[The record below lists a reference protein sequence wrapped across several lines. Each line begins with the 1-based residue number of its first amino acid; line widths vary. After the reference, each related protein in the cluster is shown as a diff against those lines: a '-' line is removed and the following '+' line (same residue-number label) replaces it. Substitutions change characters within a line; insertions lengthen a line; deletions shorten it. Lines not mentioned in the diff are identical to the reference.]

1 MKRLQIKWIGAA
13 IWLALLGLFPASP
26 AQARQGF
33 SIGAQ
38 GMGNFFLTNGR
49 PDLKI
54 GPGGGLFFD
63 YRFNQ
68 RWSIETDLFVSFHDG
83 GGASTGD
90 NNMLL
95 LGVPT
100 VELKFYPRSQEGTV
114 EPYLF
119 AGLGIYVL
127 TEGSISNNSGGV
139 GVGGNLGAGADFYV
153 TDRLSLGLAVKFRPI
168 ALIQGGNNSAALI
181 DLGLVGNFAW
191 HF

>member
-1 MKRLQIKWIGAA
+1 MLKKIFFSLVATA
-13 IWLALLGLFPASP
+13 TLALSSG
-26 AQARQGF
+26 AQAREGW
-33 SIGAQ
+33 SVGAQ
-38 GMGNFFLTNGR
+38 GLGNFFLTDSD

-68 RWSIETDLFVSFHDG
+68 RWSIEVDLFVSFHDG
-83 GGASTGD
+83 SGISSGD
-90 NNMLL
+90 NGMLL

-100 VELKFYPRSQEGTV
+100 AELKFYPRSQEATV

-127 TEGSISNNSGGV
+127 TEGDIDDNSGGV
-139 GVGGNLGAGADFYV
+139 GVGGNLGAGVDFYV
-153 TDRLSLGLAVKFRPI
+153 TNRFSLGFAVKFRPI

-181 DLGLVGNFAW
+181 NLGLVGNLAW

>member
-1 MKRLQIKWIGAA
+1 MNKSRNKLLAFSLLSWICLLAA
-13 IWLALLGLFPASP
+13 PT
-26 AQARQGF
+26 ARAREGF
-33 SIGAQ
+33 SVGAQ
-38 GMGNFFLTNGR
+38 GLGNFFLTNSR

-68 RWSIETDLFVSFHDG
+68 RWSIETDIFVSFHDG

-90 NNMLL
+90 NGMLL

-127 TEGSISNNSGGV
+127 TEGDISNNSGGV
-139 GVGGNLGAGADFYV
+139 GVGGNLGAGVDFYV
-153 TDRLSLGLAVKFRPI
+153 LDRLSLGLAFKFRPI

-181 DLGLVGNFAW
+181 NLGLVGNIAW

>member
-1 MKRLQIKWIGAA
+1 MRRLAA
-13 IWLALLGLFPASP
+13 ISLLAALAFTLVVVGPAP
-26 AQARQGF
+26 EARAREGF

-38 GMGNFFLTNGR
+38 GLGNFFLTNSR
-49 PDLKI
+49 PDLQI
-54 GPGGGLFFD
+54 GPGGGLFVD
-63 YRFNQ
+63 DRFNQ

-100 VELKFYPRSQEGTV
+100 VELKFYPRSKEGTV

-127 TEGSISNNSGGV
+127 TEGSVSNNSGGV
-139 GVGGNLGAGADFYV
+139 GVGGNLGAGVDFYV
-153 TDRLSLGLAVKFRPI
+153 TDHLSLGLALKFRPI

-181 DLGLVGNFAW
+181 NLGLVGNLAW